1 MSTFVT
7 VIFLRIMNLKNKIG
21 IRWVV
26 LLCLA
31 LPMFASYFFDDI
43 FSTVSHLFQTP
54 ELLELNWNM
63 GDYGH
68 YKSAYSLLCVFGG
81 LVFCGILLDKWGVR
95 VTGSV
100 FVGMMLVGAALIRY
114 AVSGSFAWGG
124 VNVWLSQFFPK
135 PSVTVA
141 YLGCALFGLGS
152 EIAGVAVNRS
162 ISKWF
167 KGREIALAMGIQL
180 ALARLGTATA
190 MLLIPRIV
198 NVSQTPIPFAET
210 ARGAMIGLT
219 LIVAGVIVWGVFVA
233 LDSAFDRRG
242 TKIAPEA
249 DASSKPSGGDS
260 SRDEFRLRDVL
271 KVLGNKNFLLI
282 ALLCVTFYCCI
293 VSFRKF
299 ASAIVIP
306 RFGVDAAV
314 ASVMVSMIPF
324 CTLVFAPLFGAMVDR
339 MGHGTRVMVFGACMV
354 AVAHLILAFAPSVAV
369 FGYLGI
375 VLLGL
380 GYSLVPA
387 AMWPSVP
394 KLVPEKVLGTAF
406 SLLYW
411 IQNMGLMAVPLLV
424 GGIMER
430 NSGQP
435 FAAAGKAELLFIGI
449 SALAILTSLAIALQS
464 KRHPELGLDEKCRT
478 L

>member
-1 MSTFVT
+1 MTSVT
-7 VIFLRIMNLKNKIG
+7 GRKGGM
-21 IRWVV
+21 RWVV

-43 FSTVSHLFQTP
+43 FSTVSHLFQNP
-54 ELLELNWNM
+54 EWLELNWDM

-68 YKSAYSLLCVFGG
+68 YKSAYSILCVFGG

-100 FVGMMLVGAALIRY
+100 FVGLMFLGAAAIRY
-114 AVSGSFAWGG
+114 AISESFASSGLCGWMSG
-124 VNVWLSQFFPK
+124 FFDK
-135 PSVTVA
+135 PSVALA
-141 YLGCALFGLGS
+141 YAGCAVFGLGS

-167 KGREIALAMGIQL
+167 KGREIAFAMGLQL
-180 ALARLGTATA
+180 ALARLGTASA

-198 NVSQTPIPFAET
+198 NTSVTPVPFSET
-210 ARGAMIGLT
+210 ARGAVIGLT
-219 LIVAGVIVWGVFVA
+219 LIVVGVIVWGVFVA
-233 LDSAFDRRG
+233 VDAAADRR
-242 TKIAPEA
+242 A
-249 DASSKPSGGDS
+249 DSGRMCREGNVSSETEYDTRESG
-260 SRDEFRLRDVL
+260 DEFRLRDVL
-271 KVLGNKNFLLI
+271 KVLGNRNFLLI

-306 RFGVDAAV
+306 RFGVDAQV

-324 CTLVFAPLFGAMVDR
+324 CALIFAPLFGALVDR
-339 MGHGTRVMVFGACMV
+339 IGHGTRIMVLGACMV
-354 AVAHLILAFAPSVAV
+354 AAAHLLLAFAPSVPV

-375 VLLGL
+375 ILLGL
-380 GYSLVPA
+380 GYSLLPA

-394 KLVPEKVLGTAF
+394 KIVPEKVLGTAF

-411 IQNMGLMAVPLLV
+411 IQNMGLMAVPLMV
-424 GGIMER
+424 GRIMTRYSVPVEA
-430 NSGQP
+430 S
-435 FAAAGKAELLFIGI
+435 FHAELMFIGI
-449 SALAILTSLAIALQS
+449 SAVAILTAFALVRQS
-464 KRHPELGLDEKCRT
+464 GRHPELGLDEKCKK
-478 L
+478 

>member
-1 MSTFVT
+1 
-7 VIFLRIMNLKNKIG
+7 MNNKRKIG
-21 IRWVV
+21 IRWIV

-114 AVSGSFAWGG
+114 AVSESFAAGG

-135 PSVTVA
+135 PSVSVA

-167 KGREIALAMGIQL
+167 KGKEIALAMGIQL

-190 MLLIPRIV
+190 MLLVPRIV

-210 ARGAMIGLT
+210 ARGAVIGLT
-219 LIVAGVIVWGVFVA
+219 LIIVGVIVWAVFVA
-233 LDSAFDRRG
+233 LDAASDRRVAG
-242 TKIAPEA
+242 TVPETA
-249 DASSKPSGGDS
+249 ASPDGDS
-260 SRDEFRLRDVL
+260 SGDEFHLRDVL

-354 AVAHLILAFAPSVAV
+354 ALAHLILAFAPSVAV

-430 NSGQP
+430 NGGQP
-435 FAAAGKAELLFIGI
+435 VVAAGKAELLFIGI
-449 SALAILTSLAIALQS
+449 SALAILTSLIIAGTS
-464 KRHPELGLDEKCRT
+464 RRHPELGLDQKCKK
-478 L
+478 